1 MRIALIAGSGD
12 LPIQIARQNQDA
24 FVLCI
29 DKHSRSSSF
38 SNKSASVSL
47 SEPNSWISVLKY
59 NNISHLVMAGK
70 INRISSK
77 EIVSNKL
84 DHQLICKTQII

>member
-12 LPIQIARQNQDA
+12 LPIQIAKQNQDA

-29 DKHSRSSSF
+29 DKHSCPSSF
-38 SNKSASVSL
+38 SNKSATVSL
-47 SEPNSWISVLKY
+47 LEPKSWISILKY

-70 INRISSK
+70 IDRISSE
-77 EIVSNKL
+77 EIV
-84 DHQLICKTQII
+84 LIN